1 VKKYIVGL
9 VIFLG
14 VVFSSFGGDFKVFGF
29 SKDDNG
35 SFSWSDYD
43 ITMGMC
49 SYKENSIRFDAR
61 DNTELGSYIQIPMVQ
76 DGNARI
82 SVGIVF
88 TLFDTK
94 RSRPEFSVSY
104 LLGEK
109 MGLPKWMPLEIGA
122 YWAVSP
128 WNVVGGQ
135 VGLLKVDF

>member
-1 VKKYIVGL
+1 MKKYIVGL
-9 VIFLG
+9 IIFLG
-14 VVFSSFGGDFKVFGF
+14 MVFSSFGGDLKVFGF

-35 SFSWSDYD
+35 NFSWSDYD
-43 ITMGMC
+43 ITMGIC
-49 SYKENSIRFDAR
+49 SYKENSIRSDAR
-61 DNTELGSYIQIPMVQ
+61 DNVEWCSYFQMPMVQ
-76 DGNARI
+76 DGNARM
-82 SVGIVF
+82 SVGIVL

-109 MGLPKWMPLEIGA
+109 MGLPKWMPLEVGA